1 MAQYVG
7 IKLYDVGIAM
17 TAVGGIQNEALYKT
31 VQRIRASFTDAVIRR
46 GSDPNSPEFL
56 SSFPFAILI
65 DDSDPET
72 RRWREELVEI
82 GFDAG
87 CKEITEKTIAICYAD
102 HGGGTP
108 EIYFV
113 DLIEDFLNFALPR
126 TLGLPDADAVFDD
139 HYCQLER
146 DLFGPTL
153 TVTIQAV
160 LGNISNHSGGFAPT
174 AGLHLKHVWYPLP
187 SMLLNTRYLRE
198 KAMPAIEIRKGSRP
212 IASGRSLEHGMD
224 FFVLE
229 FEEQLPKER
238 ATIEYVYRRSEEI
251 TRKVVL
257 ALRLVTSADAFS
269 DHRGF
274 RTLGHQ
280 SAFKMNLMNWPDE
293 YVARGDHGDLS
304 HCVLALRKLLPALI
318 DKPAGSLAVVDH
330 RLDDALRRSRPAIAN
345 DDARRKAEIDKL
357 FDYVQAL
364 ESLLPLRGSD
374 AIRLAAA
381 ILISRSTRASANE
394 LDQFF
399 KLIYQIRDDVMHGR
413 LDKVL
418 EDDRKGKRP
427 IDTRRLKQCIHQLA
441 ILAILN
447 DNLGFLARQLALGE
461 NVNLKTLF

>member
-1 MAQYVG
+1 MTAAGSIQNQA
-7 IKLYDVGIAM
+7 LYDA
-17 TAVGGIQNEALYKT
+17 
-31 VQRIRASFTDAVIRR
+31 VQRIRTSFTDAVVRE

-56 SSFPFAILI
+56 SRFPFAILI
-65 DDSDPET
+65 DDTDPEV
-72 RRWREELVEI
+72 RRWREQLIEI

-87 CKEITEKTIAICYAD
+87 CKEIIEKTIAICYAN
-102 HGGGTP
+102 HGGGTT
-108 EIYFV
+108 ETYFV
-113 DLIEDFLNFALPR
+113 DLIQDFLDFALPR

-139 HYCQLER
+139 YYRQLER

-160 LGNISNHSGGFAPT
+160 LGNISHSSGRFPPT
-174 AGLHLKHVWYPLP
+174 AGVHLQHIWFPIP
-187 SMLLNTRYLRE
+187 QMALNARYLRQ
-198 KAMPAIEIRKGSRP
+198 KAVPAIEIRKAARP
-212 IASGRSLEHGMD
+212 IAYGRSLEQETG
-224 FFVLE
+224 FFILE
-229 FEEQLPKER
+229 FVEQLPKER
-238 ATIEYVYRRSEEI
+238 ATLNYVYQRSEEI
-251 TRKVVL
+251 TSKVVL
-257 ALRLVTSADAFS
+257 ALRLLTSADAFS

-274 RTLGHQ
+274 RMLGHQ
-280 SAFKMNLMNWPDE
+280 SAFNMNLMNWPDD
-293 YVARGDHGDLS
+293 YLARGDHGDLS
-304 HCVLALRKLLPALI
+304 HSEPALRKLLPALI

-330 RLDDALRRSRPAIAN
+330 RLGDALRRWRPAIAN
-345 DDARRKAEIDKL
+345 EDARRKAEIDKL

-418 EDDRKGKRP
+418 EDDRKGKRL
-427 IDTRRLKQCIHQLA
+427 IDTRRLKHCIHQLA